1 MNFILDTLG
10 LGALIA
16 FGIFV
21 GILIFFMRMVRKT
34 SPGEVLVRTGI
45 GGIRVFHSWGILIPV
60 FHKMEKMDISLKKVE
75 IERSGSDGLICN
87 DNIRSDIKV
96 AFYVRVSKT
105 EVMQVAQSIGCA
117 RASHPEQLHLLF
129 EAKFSEALKTVGKQF
144 NFVQLYNEREN
155 FRDEIIRIIGSDLNG
170 YALDNCHIDYLEQT
184 PVEYL
189 NEKNI
194 LDAQGIKKITELTAQ
209 EKIKSNLI
217 EKEKEKIIT
226 KQNVEAREAILELNK
241 QLAEA
246 EEKQKREIANIKSRE
261 LAEIKKV
268 GEEERRK
275 SENARIEAEQDIKV
289 AEENKD
295 RQVIVAL
302 KNKERT
308 EAVENERIEKD
319 RMLEVTER
327 ERIVT
332 LAQIE
337 KEKVIE
343 TERRNIQDVIRER
356 VMVEKLVVEE
366 EEKIKDTK
374 ANSEAQRTK
383 GVAITLAEKDAEEIL
398 VKQIKSAEASKKA
411 SEFKAQEMVIDAEST
426 QLASVKQAEAIK
438 NLAEAKAAESASL
451 GMAEAQV
458 MEAKAAATEKEGEAN
473 ARVVELTGEAEAQ
486 ANEKLGLVAAKLE
499 IEKGLAEAQV
509 IEKMAEAEFKR
520 GGVEAD
526 VLKAKMIAEAEG
538 IDQKAI
544 AMKKLEGVG
553 QAHEEFR
560 LRLEKELKVDLAH
573 LHTQES
579 IAGSQAHVLSEAL
592 RNSNIEIIGGETI
605 FFDKLVGA
613 VTQGKSID
621 RMVNNSETVQDI
633 KNTFFNSADGASFKD
648 NLRKFIDQFGVTSE
662 ELKNL
667 SITAL
672 ITKMMSSANSEE
684 KGMLGNFLNI
694 ATGMGIAE
702 KSAAALGL
710 DQFAGK

>member
-1 MNFILDTLG
+1 MDFILNTVG
-10 LGALIA
+10 L
-16 FGIFV
+16 V
-21 GILIFFMRMVRKT
+21 GIIIIGIVIGIVVFFARAVRKT
-34 SPGEVLVRTGI
+34 SPGEVLVRTGL
-45 GGIRVFHSWGILIPV
+45 GGIKVFHSWGIMIPV
-60 FHKMEKMDISLKKVE
+60 IHKIESMDVSLKKVE

-105 EVMQVAQSIGCA
+105 EVMQVAQSIGCG
-117 RASHPEQLHLLF
+117 RASHPEQLTLLF

-144 NFVQLYNEREN
+144 DFVQLYNEREN
-155 FRDEIIRIIGSDLNG
+155 FRDQIIRIIGSDLNG

-184 PVEYL
+184 PIEYL

-217 EKEKEKIIT
+217 EKEKDKVIT
-226 KQNVEAREAILELNK
+226 KQNVEAKEAILELNK

-268 GEEERRK
+268 GEIEKRK
-275 SENARIEAEQDIKV
+275 SENARIEAEEDIKV
-289 AEENKD
+289 AEENKN
-295 RQVIVAL
+295 RQVIVAT

-343 TERRNIQDVIRER
+343 TERKNIQDVIRDR
-356 VMVEKLVVEE
+356 VIVEKLVVEE

-374 ANSEAQRTK
+374 AFAEAERTK
-383 GVAITLAEKDAEEIL
+383 EVAITLAEKAAEEIL
-398 VKQIKSAEASKKA
+398 VKEIKSAEASKKA
-411 SEFKAQEMVIDAEST
+411 AEFKAQQLLIDAEST
-426 QLASVKQAEAIK
+426 QVASVKQAEAIK
-438 NLAEAKAAESASL
+438 TLAEAKAAESASL

-458 MEAKAAATEKEGEAN
+458 MEAKALATEKEAEAS
-473 ARVVELTGEAEAQ
+473 ARAIQLTGEAEAE
-486 ANEKLGLVAAKLE
+486 ANEKLGLVAAKLK
-499 IEKGLAEAQV
+499 IEKGLADAQV
-509 IEKMAEAEFKR
+509 IEKMAEAKLKE
-520 GGVEAD
+520 GVVDAD

-538 IDQKAI
+538 IDQKAT
-544 AMKKLEGVG
+544 AMKKLEGIG
-553 QAHEEFR
+553 KDHEEFR
-560 LRLEKELKVDLAH
+560 LRLDKELKVDLADMD
-573 LHTQES
+573 TQKS
-579 IAGSQAHVLSEAL
+579 IANSQAHVLSEAL

-633 KNTFFNSADGASFKD
+633 KNTFFNSEGGASFKE

-672 ITKMMSSANSEE
+672 ITKMMSGASDQE
-684 KGMLGNFLNI
+684 KGVLGNFLSI

-702 KSAAALGL
+702 KSASILGL
-710 DQFAGK
+710 DSIASN